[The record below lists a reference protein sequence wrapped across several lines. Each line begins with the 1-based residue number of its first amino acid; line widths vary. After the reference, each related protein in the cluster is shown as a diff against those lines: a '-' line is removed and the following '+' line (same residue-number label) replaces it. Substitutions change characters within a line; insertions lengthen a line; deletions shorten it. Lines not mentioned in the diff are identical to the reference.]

1 MVNSNAFSLRFLNAV
16 ERAGNKLP
24 HPTLLFVYLC
34 LLITVLSA
42 IASWAGLQASHPLSG
57 DILQS
62 RSLISGEGLRWIF
75 THTVSNF
82 VGFAPVGTVLV
93 AMLGIGIAEHS
104 GLLAAVLTRV
114 VSTTKGWALSASVV
128 FAGVLSSL
136 GADSGYV
143 VLVPLA
149 GMAFA
154 SAGRNPLAGIA
165 AAFAGVS
172 GGYSANLAIG
182 PLDAILAGLST
193 ESVRLVAPEV
203 TVATSGNYYFMLAS
217 TVLITVLG
225 TLATQR
231 WVEPKLSASP
241 PPKPT
246 TEPASKTEQSD
257 SPQESAQLRGVL
269 IYSLIFLGLL
279 LYWTVPSAGI
289 LRNPETGGLLQ
300 SPLLSGIVTLIA
312 VYAAG
317 AGIVF
322 GYSNG
327 RYRKADHWI
336 AGMEH
341 SMQTMAS
348 YLVLMFFAAQFVN
361 YFAWSG
367 LGAVLAV
374 KGADLLTSLD
384 LPGTGLLLGFILICA
399 FINLLIGS
407 ASAKWAL
414 LAPVFV
420 PMFYLLG
427 VSPEATQLAYRIGD
441 SSTNIITPLMPYFGV
456 VVAFAQ
462 RYDKNLGV
470 GTLMAMMLPY
480 SLLFLIGWSI
490 MLLLWMVSGLPI
502 GPAGAGFL
510 VH

>member
-1 MVNSNAFSLRFLNAV
+1 M
-16 ERAGNKLP
+16 E
-24 HPTLLFVYLC
+24 
-34 LLITVLSA
+34 
-42 IASWAGLQASHPLSG
+42 
-57 DILQS
+57 S
-62 RSLISGEGLRWIF
+62 RSLLSDEGLRWML

-82 VGFAPVGTVLV
+82 VSFAPVGTVLV
-93 AMLGIGIAEHS
+93 AMMGIGVAEHS
-104 GLLAAVLTRV
+104 GLLAAVLSRV
-114 VSTTKGWALSASVV
+114 VAAANGWALSAAIV

-154 SAGRNPLAGIA
+154 SAGRHPLAGIA

-193 ESVRLVAPEV
+193 ESVQLVSAGV
-203 TVATSGNYYFMLAS
+203 SVNSSDNYYFMLAS
-217 TVLITVLG
+217 TLLITVLG
-225 TLATQR
+225 TLATER
-231 WVEPKLSASP
+231 WVEPKLTAN
-241 PPKPT
+241 
-246 TEPASKTEQSD
+246 AQSNTVI
-257 SPQESAQLRGVL
+257 PEAESAETANFRGVV
-269 IYSLIFLGLL
+269 IYSLLFMVAILFAAVPADGL
-279 LYWTVPSAGI
+279 
-289 LRNPETGGLLQ
+289 LRNPDTGSLIQ

-322 GYSNG
+322 GYGNA
-327 RYRKADHWI
+327 RYKQSDDWI
-336 AGMEH
+336 AGMET
-341 SMQTMAS
+341 SMQSMAS

-367 LGAVLAV
+367 LGAILAI
-374 KGADLLTSLD
+374 KGANLLTSVD
-384 LPGTGLLLGFILICA
+384 LSGTGLLLGFIVVCA

-427 VSPEATQLAYRIGD
+427 ISPEATQLAYRIGD

-462 RYDKNLGV
+462 RYDKHLGV

-480 SLLFLIGWSI
+480 SIVFLAGWSI
-490 MLLLWMVSGLPI
+490 MLLLWMWLGLPI
-502 GPAGAGFL
+502 GPAGAGFFASGG
-510 VH
+510 

>member
-1 MVNSNAFSLRFLNAV
+1 MDKSNAFSLRFLNAV

-34 LLITVLSA
+34 LLIALLSA
-42 IASWAGLQASHPLSG
+42 LSSGLGVQAQHPVSGESLQSQSLLSG
-57 DILQS
+57 N
-62 RSLISGEGLRWIF
+62 GLRWIL

-82 VGFAPVGTVLV
+82 VSFAPVGTVLV
-93 AMLGIGIAEHS
+93 AMMGIGIAEHS
-104 GLLAAVLTRV
+104 GLLGAVLSRV
-114 VSTTKGWALSASVV
+114 VHAAKGWALSASIV

-172 GGYSANLAIG
+172 GGYSANLVIG
-182 PLDAILAGLST
+182 PLDVILAGLSS
-193 ESVRLVAPEV
+193 EAVQLVAADISV
-203 TVATSGNYYFMLAS
+203 NSSDNYYFMLAS

-225 TLATQR
+225 TFVTER
-231 WVEPKLSASP
+231 WVEPKLSTTQPPSP
-241 PPKPT
+241 SLSTSEPDPT
-246 TEPASKTEQSD
+246 
-257 SPQESAQLRGVL
+257 SPENSTTPRFTGVL
-269 IYSLIFLGLL
+269 VFSLLFLGAMLF
-279 LYWTVPSAGI
+279 WTVPDHGI
-289 LRNPETGGLLQ
+289 LRNPETGSIIQ

-322 GYSNG
+322 GYANG
-327 RYRKADHWI
+327 RYRTSDDWI
-336 AGMEH
+336 AGMED
-341 SMQTMAS
+341 SMRGMAS

-361 YFAWSG
+361 YFAWTG
-367 LGAVLAV
+367 LGAILAI
-374 KGADLLTSLD
+374 KGANLLTSVA
-384 LPGTGLLLGFILICA
+384 LPGTGLVLGFILICS

-427 VSPEATQLAYRIGD
+427 ISPEATQLAYRIGD

-462 RYDKNLGV
+462 RYDKDLGV

-480 SLLFLIGWSI
+480 SLLFLFGWSI
-490 MLLLWMVSGLPI
+490 MLLLWMWTGLPI
-502 GPAGAGFL
+502 GPAGAGFF
-510 VH
+510 VN